1 MTKKRFIVALAAI
14 MILVLSVAVFVA
26 CDTDDD
32 TPEVKTYTVKFV
44 DGTTEVKSVTV
55 EEGKTIAE
63 ADIPSDPTKDGES
76 FEGWFNGDVEFDET
90 APITADVTYTAKWK
104 KVAYAVKFVSGNEVV
119 KTVYITIAE
128 DAKLSADDIAAAQT
142 AEGKAFAGWFTAD
155 GVEAK
160 ANLAV
165 SADMTFEA
173 LFVTESDFEGY
184 WINTTANAEALARIK
199 DGKVSFGKDVKNSSY
214 TYNADGTL
222 TYGKNGDGSAT
233 YTFSRTRNGVR
244 VLNRYY
250 DAMEEDFV
258 EYNYVLT
265 KAVATEESKSIAG
278 TYQNSKNNIIVI
290 LENGVVERYN
300 TSDNTVYG
308 YAVGTTDVTIKYTNG
323 ATAISTVTAVY
334 DQTSLIINGQIYVKN
349 ASSFAGYYNSATA
362 QNLYVYEREGKET
375 VYTYGSDKTGTA
387 YATVEGTVAIGN
399 KVKISC
405 GDVVVIAKITSATTF
420 DLPTTEAGTY
430 TGSKGEIVL
439 DGFGK
444 ATVDGVEK
452 DYIVAGNLID
462 ITDVATIS
470 IDKENGTYTE
480 AAEIGMAGTYLLF
493 ANNVHDKS
501 QGLELNG
508 YGIAKHVTSSTT
520 YYGSYTIENGKLVLK
535 NTGKNY
541 TYTLFDSNKGM
552 VYTSYNKETT
562 VWYNK
567 ANVATSVDFESFVG
581 YFVNGTKAI
590 EITKYSDTAY
600 ILSGF
605 DDTNYRIKSQNESWD
620 CNWDGTMLIHEL
632 DDACAEFKNK
642 KANWF
647 FSIDADGNLV
657 VSHFCHKDDG
667 DGYVELSLQTVVYTK
682 TTKPVT
688 FEDYL
693 VGTWYTSQDTVVITK
708 DTITVND
715 VLATD
720 LAYDTSTDTYTF
732 KVSDVEYKIVGNWYE
747 YSFGKADGSALET
760 LSTTKPTPATIE
772 DFIGSYTGEHTGSG
786 TTVTIKVESAESV
799 TLNISGTAI
808 EVTSITLGTDRLT
821 LVTASATYV
830 ITRTVETVGYSY
842 VFNDEEGTLGS
853 MGYGINLTR
862 KTDVQPGEKIPAQFI
877 GEWTASVTAWGSTT
891 EYLYTI
897 TEDGA
902 TLVIDGDTAN
912 AESLTFV
919 SATET
924 VLTLNSAANGD
935 YAFTLKDANTLHFYE
950 NYYNE
955 YDLTKKASSGGEET
969 NAFVGTWEGKIGIA
983 TFTIVINADGT
994 FTANGTDYHYTVDSE
1009 TTASS
1014 VEADGSDK
1022 YFIFTLKDG
1031 KLRVQWYSDD
1041 DYETRYGD
1049 LTKQA

>member
-26 CDTDDD
+26 CDDD
-32 TPEVKTYTVKFV
+32 TPPEVKTYTVKFV

-63 ADIPSDPTKDGES
+63 ADIPSDPTSATPE
-76 FEGWFNGDVEFDET
+76 FEFDSWKNGDVEFDET
-90 APITADVTYTAKWK
+90 APITADVTYTAKWN

-155 GVEAK
+155 DVEAK

-165 SADMTFEA
+165 AADMTFEA

-222 TYGKNGDGSAT
+222 TYGKNRDGSAT

-250 DAMEEDFV
+250 DDIEEGYV

-300 TSDNTVYG
+300 TTDNTVYG
-308 YAVGTTDVTIKYTNG
+308 CAVGTTDVTIKYTNG
-323 ATAISTVTAVY
+323 AKAITTVTAVY

-420 DLPTTEAGTY
+420 ALPATEAGTY
-430 TGSKGEIVL
+430 AGSKGEIVL

-480 AAEIGMAGTYLLF
+480 AVEIGMAGTYLLF
-493 ANNVHDKS
+493 VNNVHDKS
-501 QGLELNG
+501 QGLVLNG

-520 YYGSYTIENGKLVLK
+520 YYGSYTIKDGKLVLK

-541 TYTLFDSNKGM
+541 SYTLFDSDKGM

-562 VWYNK
+562 VWYNRD
-567 ANVATSVDFESFVG
+567 NVASSVDFDSFVG

-590 EITKYSDTAY
+590 EIAKNSDTTY
-600 ILSGF
+600 SLYGF
-605 DDTNYRIKSQNESWD
+605 DDTNYRIKGQSESWD
-620 CNWDGTMLIHEL
+620 FNWDGTMLIHEL
-632 DDACAEFKNK
+632 DDACADFKNM

-657 VSHFCHKDDG
+657 VSHFCHKNDG
-667 DGYVELSLQTVVYTK
+667 DGYVELILQTVVYTK
-682 TTKPVT
+682 TTKP

-708 DTITVND
+708 TTITVND

-720 LAYDTSTDTYTF
+720 LVYDAGTYTF
-732 KVSDVEYKIVGNWYE
+732 KVADVEYKLVDNSWSF
-747 YSFGKADGSALET
+747 SFGKADGSALET
-760 LSTTKPTPATIE
+760 LSNKKPTPATIE

-808 EVTSITLGTDRLT
+808 EVISTTLGTDSLT
-821 LVTASATYV
+821 LVTASTTYV
-830 ITRTVETVGYSY
+830 ITRKAETVGYSY
-842 VFNDEEGTLGS
+842 VFNDEEGNLGF

-877 GEWTASVTAWGSTT
+877 GEWTASVDSWGKTV

-902 TLVIDGDTAN
+902 TLVVDGDTAK

-924 VLTLNSAANGD
+924 ELTLNSAANGD
-935 YAFTLKDANTLHFYE
+935 YVFTLKDANTLYFYQ
-950 NYYNE
+950 NSWNE
-955 YDLTKKASSGGEET
+955 YDLTKKA
-969 NAFVGTWEGKIGIA
+969 
-983 TFTIVINADGT
+983 
-994 FTANGTDYHYTVDSE
+994 
-1009 TTASS
+1009 
-1014 VEADGSDK
+1014 
-1022 YFIFTLKDG
+1022 
-1031 KLRVQWYSDD
+1031 
-1041 DYETRYGD
+1041 
-1049 LTKQA
+1049 